1 VRTAKTEIIGST
13 AFAEIPRSDSRSTA
27 GMRRMNIA
35 EEIGVL
41 KKENNVAVLQSK
53 RWNEILE
60 KMIVDGK
67 KKDLSEQFIL
77 RVFKAIHQESINH
90 QQSIFKQ

>member
-1 VRTAKTEIIGST
+1 MMWKLNSFVIGLIHIKKI
-13 AFAEIPRSDSRSTA
+13 EK
-27 GMRRMNIA
+27 

>member
-1 VRTAKTEIIGST
+1 MDNQLLETLGK
-13 AFAEIPRSDSRSTA
+13 
-27 GMRRMNIA
+27 RMSIA
-35 EEIGVL
+35 EEIGIL

-60 KMIVDGK
+60 KMIADGK

-77 RVFKAIHQESINH
+77 RVYKAIHQESINH